1 MILICIETSVSLL
14 TEISSIELAIE
25 LNFSFCSDS
34 IDSFCDKTVKWDL
47 YSICT
52 YFNYYASLNG
62 WMKIFITY
70 K

>member
-1 MILICIETSVSLL
+1 MILICVETSVSLL

-34 IDSFCDKTVKWDL
+34 IDSFCDKTVKWDF

-52 YFNYYASLNG
+52 
-62 WMKIFITY
+62 
-70 K
+70 